1 MNNLMIQT
9 ILTVRDLNVKFD
21 NHLILGHLSFDITRD
36 SIVAILGPNGAGK
49 SVLFKSLLGIIP
61 YNGIITWAD
70 DVKIG
75 YVPQKLSISNDLPIT
90 VLEFL
95 KLKENDSKRI
105 IETLTL
111 VGFKQKAEHLHHD
124 MRVLNSRL
132 GSLSGGELQRILIAY
147 SLLGD
152 PNVLLLD
159 EPTAGVDIEGEE
171 TFYNLFERLKKD
183 KDLTILFISH
193 DAQVVE
199 RYADKRIEL
208 IHEHRHSFEHQ
219 YDHKH

>member
-1 MNNLMIQT
+1 MSEA
-9 ILTVRDLNVKFD
+9 ILKVSGLNVKFD
-21 NHLILGHLSFDITRD
+21 NHVIIDHLSFEIARD
-36 SIVAILGPNGAGK
+36 STVAVIGANGAGK

-61 YNGIITWAD
+61 YEGSITWAT

-75 YVPQKLSISNDLPIT
+75 YVPQKLSISGDLPIS

-95 KLKENDSKRI
+95 KLKEKNSAKI
-105 IETLTL
+105 GETLSL
-111 VGFKQKAEHLHHD
+111 VGFKQKAEHVHHD
-124 MRVLNSRL
+124 MRVLSSRL
-132 GSLSGGELQRILIAY
+132 GSLSGGELQRILMAY

-183 KDLTILFISH
+183 TDLTILFISH
-193 DAQVVE
+193 DTQVVE
-199 RYADKRIEL
+199 RYADKQIEL
-208 IHEHRHSFEHQ
+208 IHEHHYNH
-219 YDHKH
+219 DH